1 MSLRI
6 VNGKSIVRIG
16 NGKLI
21 VKIGNGKLVVNNGK
35 TIVRL
40 GKKKSVV
47 RIGNGKL
54 VVGNGKAI
62 VRLGNG
68 KPKFLQDKSFGYL
81 QIWNVFGY
89 LPFLKFMGLF
99 LMHVIDSLGEK
110 YVQPF

>member
-1 MSLRI
+1 
-6 VNGKSIVRIG
+6 
-16 NGKLI
+16 
-21 VKIGNGKLVVNNGK
+21 
-35 TIVRL
+35 
-40 GKKKSVV
+40 
-47 RIGNGKL
+47 
-54 VVGNGKAI
+54 